1 MKERGDVRVE
11 VRQFFERRPR
21 VGHPYGDFFM
31 MLSQRGVAELSE
43 RLEDRTLGMQ
53 AVRVLLA
60 MMRHMD
66 FENRVDVSQ
75 KNLALALGMGLSD
88 LSRASKVLVECGLV
102 ERMANRRGWYRISP
116 RLCWKGTAKKLEEEL
131 RPRAPDSRSRAST
144 QSAAP

>member
-21 VGHPYGDFFM
+21 VHHPYGDFFM

-53 AVRVLLA
+53 AIRVLLA

-66 FENRVDVSQ
+66 FENRVDISQ
-75 KNLALALGMGLSD
+75 KDLALALGMDQSD
-88 LSRASKVLVECGLV
+88 LSRASKVLVECSLI

-116 RLCWKGTAKKLEEEL
+116 RLCWKGAAKKLEEEL
-131 RPRAPDSRSRAST
+131 
-144 QSAAP
+144 AA